1 MAVATGLKV
10 QSGST
15 ITSLAGDQNTIQTVA
30 EMVAASDY
38 DTARNR
44 VIDDSRSRSG
54 RNIIG
59 LLARSNPDLDDL
71 ANEIYRCQRIAELHR
86 NEPDQEVKDYCTGQL
101 DRAAK
106 LATQLQSKIKQT
118 LQAGSFVFRGQATA
132 VSALDADLLEA
143 AKKLLADAAG
153 QVFDRYV
160 EAPVRVPTDTAEKFL
175 KVANPAAIG
184 STPEP
189 TTRR

>member
-1 MAVATGLKV
+1 ML
-10 QSGST
+10 
-15 ITSLAGDQNTIQTVA
+15 
-30 EMVAASDY
+30 
-38 DTARNR
+38 
-44 VIDDSRSRSG
+44 DDSRSRAG

-59 LLARSNPDLDDL
+59 LLARSNPELDDL

-132 VSALDADLLEA
+132 VSALDGDLLEA
-143 AKKLLADAAG
+143 AKKLLSMW
-153 QVFDRYV
+153 
-160 EAPVRVPTDTAEKFL
+160 PTRFSTATL
-175 KVANPAAIG
+175 KLRFGRELTQPRN
-184 STPEP
+184 S
-189 TTRR
+189 